1 MARELGMFAKHWE
14 PGRVKTRLAAEIGH
28 AAAAELHRL
37 SLATLLRRFAA
48 VGDARVLAYA
58 PTDARDAFAGLA
70 GDEWRLEP
78 QCEGDLGRRIEAHF
92 ASTFSG
98 GAACAVLIGSDSP
111 TLPDSYIEDAFD
123 RLATVDA
130 VAGPCDDGGYYLIG
144 LRQPIGGLFRDI
156 AWSTPQV
163 FTQTLERLCDAG
175 VRYDVLRPWYDVDTQ
190 ADLLRLRRELA
201 QDQRPEFSELRQLVC
216 HRIGGSRPLR

>member
-1 MARELGMFAKHWE
+1 MARELGMFAKYWE

-48 VGDARVLAYA
+48 VGDTRVLAYA
-58 PTDARDAFAGLA
+58 PTDARDAFAALA

-78 QCEGDLGRRIEAHF
+78 QCEGELGRRIEAHF
-92 ASTFSG
+92 ASAFAG
-98 GAACAVLIGSDSP
+98 GTTRAVLIGSDSP
-111 TLPDSYIEDAFD
+111 TLPDSYVEDAFD
-123 RLATVDA
+123 RLAAVDA

-144 LRQPIGGLFRDI
+144 LRQPIDGLFRDI